1 MLALALFTVQLVAA
15 QDYSTA
21 VGGLD
26 LNTAPPGGVDP
37 YGAATGEAGDA
48 VSAML
53 AVTSGPGGGGGS
65 AAMDKKQAFQKVRIW
80 HEDSSSS
87 LVLPG
92 CLRYE
97 STAQHDLHPA
107 VRSHVLLLLLLQ
119 ELDDFN
125 KASARPDA

>member
-1 MLALALFTVQLVAA
+1 MSVLSLSLPCLALACGVAGACAFTVQLVAA

-26 LNTAPPGGVDP
+26 LNTVPPDGVDP

-53 AVTSGPGGGGGS
+53 AVTSGAGGGGGS

-80 HEDSSSS
+80 LSS
-87 LVLPG
+87 
-92 CLRYE
+92 
-97 STAQHDLHPA
+97 
-107 VRSHVLLLLLLQ
+107 
-119 ELDDFN
+119 
-125 KASARPDA
+125 